1 MISTLQFATD
11 GFRVVYALLATLL
24 WVMTL
29 LFSKQYFCGHKNLVR
44 YFVFYGVTFFAVLG
58 VFFAADLLT
67 LFLFF
72 EIMSFTSY
80 VWVAQEETEMA
91 IRASKTYLA
100 VAVIGGLTMLMG
112 IFMLKHALGTLM
124 ISELRTAAMAFLAE
138 EGGTFSN
145 RQTYLYV
152 AAACLTVGFGGKAG
166 VFPLHI
172 WLPKA
177 HPAAPAPASA
187 LLSGMLTKCGV
198 FGMLLVNCHLLFG
211 DGSWGKIILVL
222 GTITMVLG
230 AVSALFSVDLK
241 RTLACSS
248 VSQIGF
254 ITLGVGMISIMGGHG
269 IALQGTVYHMV
280 NHTLLKLVLFMAA
293 GVVYVNTHSLDLNKI
308 RGYGRKHP
316 FLAGAFAFGGLGLA
330 GIPGW
335 NGYISKTLL
344 HESIVEHMHHL
355 EAHGL
360 HSEVGMFQVIEVLF
374 LVAGGLTLAYMLK
387 LFIALFVEKGE
398 GEKHGSKN
406 SMTTLSGIAV
416 CGSALLLPFLGVTPD
431 IIFAKIGKA
440 AEEFLC
446 PQDVLGHENHAI
458 HWLSFENLKGA
469 AISVTI
475 GVLVY
480 VLVVRGLL
488 MKTENGRKVYVN
500 RIPKWLDLEESLY
513 RPVILRLLPA
523 VLGAVCRVL
532 DVLMDKLHGV
542 AFLLALIARI
552 CDTFVD
558 GIVGVLRSTLFA
570 PRKRK
575 MSVLVGTKVTHMLG
589 TAMDGIVSVLNKTLF
604 HNHPITKSF
613 VSVFAVSELE
623 ARQTF
628 SLITGSVSF
637 GLLLAAM
644 GLAVSLIYLLF

>member
-1 MISTLQFATD
+1 MIETLQFATD
-11 GFRVVYALLATLL
+11 GFRIVYALLATLL

-29 LFSKQYFCGHKNLVR
+29 LFSKQYFRGHRHLTR
-44 YFVFYGVTFFAVLG
+44 YFVFYFITFAAVLG

-80 VWVAQEETEMA
+80 VWVAQEETDA
-91 IRASKTYLA
+91 ALRASKTYLA
-100 VAVIGGLTMLMG
+100 IAVIGGLSMLMG
-112 IFMLKHALGTLM
+112 IFMLDHALGTLA
-124 ISELRTAAMAFLAE
+124 ISELRTAASAFLE
-138 EGGTFSN
+138 GEGGNFGN

-152 AAACLTVGFGGKAG
+152 AAALLAVGFGGKAG

-198 FGMLLVNCHLLFG
+198 FGMLLVNCQLLFA
-211 DGSWGKIILVL
+211 DATWGRVVLVL

-230 AVSALFSVDLK
+230 AASAVFSVDIK

-254 ITLGVGMISIMGGHG
+254 ITLGIGMISIMGGHG

-280 NHTLLKLVLFMAA
+280 NHTLLKLVLFLAA
-293 GVVYVNTHSLDLNKI
+293 GVIYVNTHSLDLNTV

-316 FLAGAFAFGGLGLA
+316 FLAAAVAFGGFGLA
-330 GIPGW
+330 GIPGF

-344 HESIVEHMHHL
+344 HESLVEHMHHL

-360 HSEVGMFQVIEVLF
+360 QTEIGMFKTVEVLF
-374 LVAGGLTLAYMLK
+374 LISGGLTLAYMLK
-387 LFIALFVEKGE
+387 LFIAIFVEKGD
-398 GEKHGSKN
+398 GEEKEKKS
-406 SMTTLSGIAV
+406 SMSVLSGVAV
-416 CGSALLLPFLGVTPD
+416 CGSALLLPLLGLTPD
-431 IIFAKIGKA
+431 LIFAKIGHL
-440 AEEFLC
+440 AEDFFC
-446 PQDVLGHENHAI
+446 PAEVLSGETHAI
-458 HWLSFENLKGA
+458 HWLSLENLKGA
-469 AISVTI
+469 VISVTI

-480 VLVVRGLL
+480 VVVVRGLL
-488 MKTENGRKVYVN
+488 MKKENGRRVYVN
-500 RIPKWLDLEESLY
+500 RIPAWLDLEESVY
-513 RPVILRLLPA
+513 RPVVLHALPFIL
-523 VLGAVCRVL
+523 
-532 DVLMDKLHGV
+532 
-542 AFLLALIARI
+542 AFFCRI
-552 CDTFVD
+552 CDTLVD
-558 GIVGVLRSTLFA
+558 GISGLLRATVFA

-575 MSVLVGTKVTHMLG
+575 MSIWVGTKVTHMFG
-589 TAMDGIVSVLNKTLF
+589 TAMDAIVSVLNKTLF

-628 SLITGSVSF
+628 SLVIGSVSF

-644 GLAVSLIYLLF
+644 GLAISLIYLLF

>member
-1 MISTLQFATD
+1 MIGSLQFATD
-11 GFRVVYALLATLL
+11 GFRVLYALLATLL

-29 LFSKQYFCGHKNLVR
+29 LFSKQYFYRHRHLTR
-44 YFVFYGVTFFAVLG
+44 YFVFYFVTYGAVLG

-80 VWVAQEETEMA
+80 VWVAQEETEA
-91 IRASKTYLA
+91 ALRASKTYLA
-100 VAVIGGLTMLMG
+100 VAVIGGLSMLMG
-112 IFMLKHALGTLM
+112 IFLLEHALGTLM
-124 ISELRTAAMAFLAE
+124 ISELRDAANVFLNGQ
-138 EGGTFSN
+138 GGNFGN

-152 AAACLTVGFGGKAG
+152 AAALLTVGFGGKAG

-198 FGMLLVNCHLLFG
+198 FGMLLVNCHLLFA
-211 DGSWGKIILVL
+211 DGSWGKVILVL

-230 AVSALFSVDLK
+230 AVSAVFSVDIK

-254 ITLGVGMISIMGGHG
+254 ITLGIGMISIMGGHG

-280 NHTLLKLVLFMAA
+280 NHTLLKLVLFLAA
-293 GVVYVNTHSLDLNKI
+293 GVVYMNTHSLDLNKV

-316 FLAGAFAFGGLGLA
+316 FLGAAVAFGGLGLA
-330 GIPGW
+330 GIPGF

-344 HESIVEHMHHL
+344 HESLVEHMHHL
-355 EAHGL
+355 EAQGL
-360 HSEVGMFQVIEVLF
+360 HGEIGMFKTVEVLF
-374 LVAGGLTLAYMLK
+374 LLAGGLTLAYMLK
-387 LFIALFVEKGE
+387 LFIAIFVEKGDGEEKE
-398 GEKHGSKN
+398 GKR
-406 SMTTLSGIAV
+406 SMTLLSGIAV
-416 CGSALLLPFLGVTPD
+416 CGSALLLPLLGLTPNV
-431 IIFAKIGKA
+431 IFAKIGKT
-440 AEEFLC
+440 AEEFLY
-446 PQDVLGHENHAI
+446 PQHVPAGEAHAI
-458 HWLSFENLKGA
+458 HWLSLENLKGA
-469 AISVTI
+469 AISVGI

-488 MKTENGRKVYVN
+488 MKKENGRRVYVN
-500 RIPKWLDLEESLY
+500 RIPAWMDLEDTVY
-513 RPVILRLLPA
+513 RPVVLYALPF
-523 VLGAVCRVL
+523 VL
-532 DVLMDKLHGV
+532 
-542 AFLLALIARI
+542 AFFSRI
-552 CDTFVD
+552 CDTFID
-558 GIVGVLRSTLFA
+558 GVSGLLKATVLA

-575 MSVLVGTKVTHMLG
+575 MSIWVGTKVTHMFG
-589 TAMDGIVSVLNKTLF
+589 TVMDAVVSVLNKTLF
-604 HNHPITKSF
+604 HAHPIKKSF

-644 GLAVSLIYLLF
+644 GLAISLIYLLF

>member
-1 MISTLQFATD
+1 MIETLHFAID

-29 LFSKQYFCGHKNLVR
+29 LFSKQYFRGHRHLTR
-44 YFVFYGVTFFAVLG
+44 YFVFYFVTFAAVLG

-80 VWVAQEETEMA
+80 VWVAQEETDA
-91 IRASKTYLA
+91 ALRASKTYLA
-100 VAVIGGLTMLMG
+100 IAVIGGLSMLMG
-112 IFMLKHALGTLM
+112 IFMLDHALGTLT
-124 ISELRTAAMAFLAE
+124 ISELRTSVAAFLE
-138 EGGTFSN
+138 GEGGNFGN

-152 AAACLTVGFGGKAG
+152 TAALLAVGFGGKAG

-198 FGMLLVNCHLLFG
+198 FGMLLINCHLLFA
-211 DGSWGKIILVL
+211 DAAWGKVILVL

-230 AVSALFSVDLK
+230 AVSAVFSVDIK

-254 ITLGVGMISIMGGHG
+254 ITLGIGMISIMGGHG
-269 IALQGTVYHMV
+269 IALSGTVFHMV
-280 NHTLLKLVLFMAA
+280 NHTLLKLVLFLAA
-293 GVVYVNTHSLDLNKI
+293 GVIYVNTHSLDLNKV

-316 FLAGAFAFGGLGLA
+316 FLGAAVAFGGFGLA
-330 GIPGW
+330 GIPGF

-344 HESIVEHMHHL
+344 HESLVEHMHHL
-355 EAHGL
+355 DAAGL
-360 HSEVGMFQVIEVLF
+360 QTEIGMFKTVEVLF
-374 LVAGGLTLAYMLK
+374 LISGGLTLAYMLK
-387 LFIALFVEKGE
+387 LFIAIFVEKGE
-398 GEKHGSKN
+398 GEEAEKKS
-406 SMTTLSGIAV
+406 SMSVLSGIAV
-416 CGSALLLPFLGVTPD
+416 CGSALLLPVLGLTPD
-431 IIFAKIGKA
+431 LIFAKIGHL
-440 AEEFLC
+440 AEEFFC
-446 PQDVLGHENHAI
+446 PPVILNGEGHEI
-458 HWLSFENLKGA
+458 HWLAFENLKGA
-469 AISVTI
+469 AISVLI

-480 VLVVRGLL
+480 VVVVRGLL
-488 MKTENGRKVYVN
+488 MRKENGRRVYVN
-500 RIPKWLDLEESLY
+500 RIPAWMDLEESVY
-513 RPVILRLLPA
+513 RPVVLHALPF
-523 VLGAVCRVL
+523 VL
-532 DVLMDKLHGV
+532 
-542 AFLLALIARI
+542 AFLSRI
-552 CDTFVD
+552 CDTLID
-558 GIVGVLRSTLFA
+558 GVSGLLRATVFA

-575 MSVLVGTKVTHMLG
+575 MSIWVGTKVTHMFG
-589 TAMDGIVSVLNKTLF
+589 TVMDGIVSVLNKTLF

-613 VSVFAVSELE
+613 VSVLAVSELE
-623 ARQTF
+623 VRQTF

-644 GLAVSLIYLLF
+644 GLAISLIYLLF

>member
-1 MISTLQFATD
+1 MIETLRFATD

-24 WVMTL
+24 WIMTL
-29 LFSKQYFCGHKNLVR
+29 LFSKQYFRGHKHLAR
-44 YFVFYGVTFFAVLG
+44 YFLFYGVTFGAVLG

-67 LFLFF
+67 LFVFF

-80 VWVAQEETEMA
+80 VWVAQEETEKA
-91 IRASKTYLA
+91 LRASKTYLA

-112 IFMLKHALGTLM
+112 IFMLDHGLGTLT
-124 ISELRTAAMAFLAE
+124 ISELRTAATAFLAG
-138 EGGTFSN
+138 EGGNFGN
-145 RQTYLYV
+145 RQTYLYI
-152 AAACLTVGFGGKAG
+152 AAGLLAVGFGGKAG
-166 VFPLHI
+166 IFPLHI

-198 FGMLLVNCHLLFG
+198 FGMLLINCHLLFA
-211 DGSWGKIILVL
+211 DGAWGKFVLVL
-222 GTITMVLG
+222 GTVTMVLG

-254 ITLGVGMISIMGGHG
+254 ITLGIGMISIMGGQG

-293 GVVYVNTHSLDLNKI
+293 GVVYVNTHSLDLNTI

-316 FLAGAFAFGGLGLA
+316 FLAVAFAFGGLGLA
-330 GIPGW
+330 GVPGW

-355 EAHGL
+355 EVAGHQSEIGL
-360 HSEVGMFQVIEVLF
+360 FKGIEILF
-374 LVAGGLTLAYMLK
+374 LFAGGLTLAYMLK
-387 LFIALFVEKGE
+387 LFIAIFIEKGD
-398 GEKHGSKN
+398 GEKYDKKY
-406 SMTTLSGIAV
+406 SMTVLSTIAV
-416 CGSALLLPFLGVTPD
+416 CGSAMLLPLLGMTPD
-431 IIFAKIGKA
+431 VIFARIGA
-440 AEEFLC
+440 VAEEFLC
-446 PQDVLGHENHAI
+446 PAEALHGEAHAI
-458 HWLSFENLKGA
+458 HWLSFENLKGS
-469 AISVTI
+469 AISVCI
-475 GVLVY
+475 GIIVY
-480 VLVVRGLL
+480 AVVVRGLL
-488 MKTENGRKVYVN
+488 MKNAEGKRVYVN
-500 RIPKWLDLEESLY
+500 RIPAWMDLEESVY
-513 RPVILRLLPA
+513 RPVLLRLIPA
-523 VLGAVCRVL
+523 IVTPVCRLL
-532 DVLMDKLHGV
+532 DCLMDKMQGV
-542 AFLLALIARI
+542 AFVLALISRVF
-552 CDTFVD
+552 DTFVD
-558 GIVGVLRSTLFA
+558 GIVGLLKSTVFA

-575 MSVLVGTKVTHMLG
+575 MSIWVGTKVTHMFG
-589 TAMDGIVSVLNKTLF
+589 TVMDGVISVLNKTLF

-637 GLLLAAM
+637 GLLLAAL
-644 GLAVSLIYLLF
+644 GLAVTLIYLLF

>member
-1 MISTLQFATD
+1 MIGALQFATD
-11 GFRVVYALLATLL
+11 GFRVIYALLATLL

-29 LFSKQYFCGHKNLVR
+29 LFSKQYFHGHRHLVR
-44 YFVFYGVTFFAVLG
+44 YFVFYFVTFAAVLG

-80 VWVAQEETEMA
+80 VWVAQEETEA
-91 IRASKTYLA
+91 ALRASKTYLA
-100 VAVIGGLTMLMG
+100 VAVIGGLSMLMG
-112 IFMLKHALGTLM
+112 IFMVDHALGTVM
-124 ISELRTAAMAFLAE
+124 ISELRGAVTAFLAG
-138 EGGTFSN
+138 EGGNFGN

-152 AAACLTVGFGGKAG
+152 AAALLTVGFGGKAG

-198 FGMLLVNCHLLFG
+198 FGMLLVNCHLLFA
-211 DGSWGKIILVL
+211 DGTWGKVVLVL
-222 GTITMVLG
+222 GTITMVVG
-230 AVSALFSVDLK
+230 AVSALFSVDIK
-241 RTLACSS
+241 RILACSS

-254 ITLGVGMISIMGGHG
+254 ITLGIGMISVMGGQG

-280 NHTLLKLVLFMAA
+280 NHTVLKLVLFMAA
-293 GVVYVNTHSLDLNKI
+293 GVVYVNTHSLDLNKVC
-308 RGYGRKHP
+308 GYGRKHP
-316 FLAGAFAFGGLGLA
+316 FLAAAVAFGGLGLA
-330 GIPGW
+330 GVPGF

-355 EAHGL
+355 EGAGL
-360 HSEVGMFQVIEVLF
+360 ESEIGLFKTVEVLF
-374 LVAGGLTLAYMLK
+374 LIAGGLTLAYMLK
-387 LFIALFVEKGE
+387 LFIAIFVEKGE
-398 GEKHGSKN
+398 GEEQEKKN
-406 SMTTLSGIAV
+406 SMTALSGIAV
-416 CGSALLLPFLGVTPD
+416 CGSAVLLPILGLTPD
-431 IIFAKIGKA
+431 LIFAKIGKV
-440 AEEFLC
+440 AEAFLC
-446 PQDVLGHENHAI
+446 PEEVLSGEAHQI
-458 HWLSFENLKGA
+458 HWLSLENLKGA

-475 GVLVY
+475 GVAVY

-488 MKTENGRKVYVN
+488 MKKENGKKIYAN
-500 RIPKWLDLEESLY
+500 RVPVWFDLEESVY
-513 RPVILRLLPA
+513 RPVVLYALPF
-523 VLGAVCRVL
+523 VL
-532 DVLMDKLHGV
+532 
-542 AFLLALIARI
+542 AFFSRI
-552 CDTFVD
+552 CDTLVD
-558 GIVGVLRSTLFA
+558 GIAGLLKATVFA

-575 MSVLVGTKVTHMLG
+575 MSIWVGTRMTHMLG
-589 TAMDGIVSVLNKTLF
+589 TAMDGIVSLLNKTLF

-628 SLITGSVSF
+628 SLVIGSVSF

-644 GLAVSLIYLLF
+644 GLAISLIYLLF

>member
-1 MISTLQFATD
+1 MIGALQFATD
-11 GFRVVYALLATLL
+11 GFRIVYAVLAALL

-29 LFSKQYFCGHKNLVR
+29 LFSKQYFHRHGHLVR
-44 YFVFYGVTFFAVLG
+44 YFVFYFITFAAVLG

-80 VWVAQEETEMA
+80 VWVAQEETEA
-91 IRASKTYLA
+91 ALRASKTYLA
-100 VAVIGGLTMLMG
+100 VAVIGGLSMLMG
-112 IFMLKHALGTLM
+112 IFLLDHALGTLM
-124 ISELRTAAMAFLAE
+124 ISELREAAAAFLAG
-138 EGGTFSN
+138 EGGNFGN
-145 RQTYLYV
+145 RQTYLY
-152 AAACLTVGFGGKAG
+152 AAAALLTVGFGGKAG

-198 FGMLLVNCHLLFG
+198 FGMLLVNCHLLFA
-211 DGSWGKIILVL
+211 DGAWGKVVLVL

-230 AVSALFSVDLK
+230 AVSALFSVDIK
-241 RTLACSS
+241 RILACSS

-254 ITLGVGMISIMGGHG
+254 ITLGIGMISIMGGHG

-293 GVVYVNTHSLDLNKI
+293 GVVYVNTHSLDLNKV

-316 FLAGAFAFGGLGLA
+316 FLAAAVAFGGLGLA
-330 GIPGW
+330 GIPGF

-344 HESIVEHMHHL
+344 HESLVEHMHHL
-355 EAHGL
+355 DGAGL
-360 HSEVGMFQVIEVLF
+360 QGEIGLFKTIEVLF
-374 LVAGGLTLAYMLK
+374 LIAGGLTLAYMLK
-387 LFIALFVEKGE
+387 LFIAIFVEKGE
-398 GEKHGSKN
+398 YEETEQKR
-406 SMTTLSGIAV
+406 SMTMLSGIAV
-416 CGSALLLPFLGVTPD
+416 CGSAVLLPILGLTPD
-431 IIFAKIGKA
+431 LIFAKIGKV
-440 AEEFLC
+440 AEAFLC
-446 PQDVLGHENHAI
+446 PVEILSGEAHKI
-458 HWLSFENLKGA
+458 HWLSLENLKGA
-469 AISVTI
+469 AISVAI
-475 GVLVY
+475 GIAVY
-480 VLVVRGLL
+480 ALVVRGIL
-488 MKTENGRKVYVN
+488 MKKENGKRVYVN
-500 RIPKWLDLEESLY
+500 RIPAWLDLEESVY
-513 RPVILRLLPA
+513 RPVVLHALPF
-523 VLGAVCRVL
+523 VL
-532 DVLMDKLHGV
+532 
-542 AFLLALIARI
+542 AFFSRI
-552 CDTFVD
+552 CDAVVD
-558 GIVGVLRSTLFA
+558 GIAGFLRATVFA

-575 MSVLVGTKVTHMLG
+575 MSIWVGTRMTHMLG

-628 SLITGSVSF
+628 SLVTGSVSF

-644 GLAVSLIYLLF
+644 GLAISLIYLLF

>member
-1 MISTLQFATD
+1 MIESLCFATD

-29 LFSKQYFCGHKNLVR
+29 LFSKQYFRGHRHLAR
-44 YFVFYGVTFFAVLG
+44 YFVFYFVTFGAVLG

-80 VWVAQEETEMA
+80 VWVAQEETEA
-91 IRASKTYLA
+91 ALRASKTYLA
-100 VAVIGGLTMLMG
+100 VAVIGGLSMLMG
-112 IFMLKHALGTLM
+112 IFMLKHAFGTLM
-124 ISELRTAAMAFLAE
+124 ISELRNAAATFLAG
-138 EGGTFSN
+138 EGGNFGD
-145 RQTYLYV
+145 RQTYLYT
-152 AAACLTVGFGGKAG
+152 AAALLTVGFGGKAG

-187 LLSGMLTKCGV
+187 LLSGMLTKCGI
-198 FGMLLVNCHLLFG
+198 FGMLLVNCHVLFA
-211 DGSWGKIILVL
+211 DGIWGKVILVL
-222 GTITMVLG
+222 GTVTMVLG
-230 AVSALFSVDLK
+230 ALSAVFSVDIK

-254 ITLGVGMISIMGGHG
+254 ITLGIGMVSIMGGYG

-293 GVVYVNTHSLDLNKI
+293 GVVYVNTHSLDLNKV

-316 FLAGAFAFGGLGLA
+316 FLAAAVAFGGLGLA
-330 GIPGW
+330 GVPGF

-344 HESIVEHMHHL
+344 HESLVEHMHHL
-355 EAHGL
+355 EAAGL
-360 HSEVGMFQVIEVLF
+360 QSEIGMFKAVEILF
-374 LVAGGLTLAYMLK
+374 LISGGLTLAYMLK
-387 LFIALFVEKGE
+387 LFIAIFIENGDYETTEK
-398 GEKHGSKN
+398 KS
-406 SMTTLSGIAV
+406 SMTVLSGIAV
-416 CGSALLLPFLGVTPD
+416 CGSAVLLPILGLTPD
-431 IIFAKIGKA
+431 LIFAKIGEA
-440 AEEFLC
+440 AEQFFC
-446 PQDVLGHENHAI
+446 PAEVVSGEAHAI
-458 HWLSFENLKGA
+458 HWLSFENLKGTL
-469 AISVTI
+469 ISVAI
-475 GVLVY
+475 GVVVY

-488 MKTENGRKVYVN
+488 MKKENGRKVYVN
-500 RIPKWLDLEESLY
+500 RIPVWVDLEESVY
-513 RPVILRLLPA
+513 RPVVLHALPF
-523 VLGAVCRVL
+523 VL
-532 DVLMDKLHGV
+532 
-542 AFLLALIARI
+542 AFFSRI
-552 CDTFVD
+552 CDTLID
-558 GIVGVLRSTLFA
+558 GTAGLLRTTVFA

-575 MSVLVGTKVTHMLG
+575 MSIWVGTKVTHMLG
-589 TAMDGIVSVLNKTLF
+589 TVMDGVVVLLNKTLF
-604 HNHPITKSF
+604 HNHPIKKSF

-644 GLAVSLIYLLF
+644 GLAITLIYLLF

>member
-1 MISTLQFATD
+1 MIDTLRFATD
-11 GFRVVYALLATLL
+11 GFRVVYALLAALL
-24 WVMTL
+24 WGMTL
-29 LFSKQYFCGHKNLVR
+29 LFSKQYFRGHKNLAR
-44 YFVFYGVTFFAVLG
+44 YFIFYGITLFAVLG

-80 VWVAQEETEMA
+80 VWVAQEETEKA

-100 VAVIGGLTMLMG
+100 VAVIGGLAMLMG
-112 IFMLKHALGTLM
+112 FFMLKHALGTLM
-124 ISELRTAAMAFLAE
+124 ISELRTAATVFL
-138 EGGTFSN
+138 EGNGGNFGN
-145 RQTYLYV
+145 RQTYLYI
-152 AAACLTVGFGGKAG
+152 AAALLTVGFGGKAG

-198 FGMLLVNCHLLFG
+198 FGMLLVNCHLLFA
-211 DGSWGKIILVL
+211 DGTWGKVILVL

-254 ITLGVGMISIMGGHG
+254 ITLGIGMIGIMGGHG

-293 GVVYVNTHSLDLNKI
+293 GVVYVNTHSLDLNTI

-316 FLAGAFAFGGLGLA
+316 CLAVAFAFGGLGLA

-360 HSEVGMFQVIEVLF
+360 HSEVGMFKFIEVMF
-374 LVAGGLTLAYMLK
+374 LIAGGLTLAYMLK
-387 LFIALFVEKGE
+387 LFIAIFVEKGDGE
-398 GEKHGSKN
+398 GHGKKN
-406 SMTTLSGIAV
+406 SMTIMSGIAV
-416 CGSALLLPFLGVTPD
+416 CGSALLLPVLGLTPD
-431 IIFAKIGKA
+431 VIFAKIGHL
-440 AEEFLC
+440 AEEFFC
-446 PQDVLGHENHAI
+446 PAVLLNGESHKI

-469 AISVTI
+469 AISVVI
-475 GVLVY
+475 GVSVY
-480 VLVVRGLL
+480 LLVVRGLL
-488 MKTENGRKVYVN
+488 MKKENGRKVYVN
-500 RIPKWLDLEESLY
+500 RIPVWMDLEESLY
-513 RPVILRLLPA
+513 RPVVLRLLPGILA
-523 VLGAVCRVL
+523 PVCRL
-532 DVLMDKLHGV
+532 FDVLMDKLHGV

-558 GIVGVLRSTLFA
+558 GIVGLLRATVFA

-575 MSVLVGTKVTHMLG
+575 MSIWVGTKVTHMLG
-589 TAMDGIVSVLNKTLF
+589 TAMDGLVAVLNKTIF

-628 SLITGSVSF
+628 SLVIGSVSF
-637 GLLLAAM
+637 GLLLAAL

>member
-1 MISTLQFATD
+1 MIAPLRFSTEE
-11 GFRVVYALLATLL
+11 FRIVYALLATFL
-24 WVMTL
+24 WMMTG
-29 LFSKQYFCGHKNLVR
+29 LFSVQYFRGHKNLGR
-44 YFVFYGVTFFAVLG
+44 YFFFYGITWFAVLG

-67 LFLFF
+67 LFVFF

-80 VWVAQEETEMA
+80 VWVAQEETEA
-91 IRASKTYLA
+91 ALRASKTYLA

-112 IFMLKHALGTLM
+112 LFMLEHALGTLTV
-124 ISELRTAAMAFLAE
+124 SELRQAASSFLTGE
-138 EGGTFSN
+138 QEGFGN
-145 RQTYLYV
+145 RRNYLYCCG
-152 AAACLTVGFGGKAG
+152 ALLTVGFGAKAG

-198 FGMLLVNCHLLFG
+198 FGMLLVNCHLLFA
-211 DGSWGKIILVL
+211 DATWGTVILAL
-222 GTITMVLG
+222 GTVTMVLG

-254 ITLGVGMISIMGGHG
+254 ITLGIGMINIMGGHG

-316 FLAGAFAFGGLGLA
+316 FLAVAFAFGGLGLA

-355 EAHGL
+355 EGAGM
-360 HSEVGMFQVIEVLF
+360 HSEVVLLRVTEVLF
-374 LVAGGLTLAYMLK
+374 LIAGGLTLAYMLK
-387 LFIALFVEKGE
+387 LFVAIFLERGE
-398 GEKHGSKN
+398 GETHKGKH
-406 SMTTLSGIAV
+406 SMTVLSGIAV
-416 CGSALLLPFLGVTPD
+416 CGSAALLPILGVTPD
-431 IIFAKIGKA
+431 VIFARIGKT
-440 AEEFLC
+440 AELFFG
-446 PQDVLGHENHAI
+446 PSGIHEEVHKI
-458 HWLSFENLKGA
+458 HWLSFENLKGSFL
-469 AISVTI
+469 SVLI
-475 GVLVY
+475 GVCVY
-480 VLVVRGLL
+480 FVFVRCFL
-488 MKTENGRKVYVN
+488 MKEEQGKRVYVN
-500 RIPKWLDLEESLY
+500 RIPSRLDLEESVY
-513 RPVILRLLPA
+513 RPVLLRVLPA
-523 VLGAVCRVL
+523 VLTPVCRLL
-532 DVLMDKLHGV
+532 DVLLEKMHGV
-542 AFLLALIARI
+542 VFFLAFLCRV

-558 GIVGVLRSTLFA
+558 GIVGVLRGTVFA
-570 PRKRK
+570 PRKRR
-575 MSVLVGTKVTHMLG
+575 MSIWVGTRVTHMFG
-589 TAMDGIVSVLNKTLF
+589 TAMDGIVLVLNKTLF

-628 SLITGSVSF
+628 SLVIGSVSF

-644 GLAVSLIYLLF
+644 GLAISLIYLLF